1 MSENVFK
8 ARSPALVAK
17 LIVAGL
23 EPLETNYREVTFIRS
38 AQLQQIVDVFVDA
51 ARNEQPKRRKAKW
64 TQ

>member
-23 EPLETNYREVTFIRS
+23 EPLETNYREVTFIRT
-38 AQLQQIVDVFVDA
+38 AQLQQIVDEHV
-51 ARNEQPKRRKAKW
+51 ARNAQTKQKRKRRS
-64 TQ
+64 